1 MNVDNHAQPSSTGQ
15 PATLK
20 EIMRSLY
27 QTGRFEVAIL
37 ASLDGLPIATE
48 PPDLDPQVA
57 AATVAM
63 LRKVS
68 SNTQEQLG
76 MAELDEATIRSR
88 DGARLACRCLAA
100 GGQDMILIAIV
111 PPGRYYRRATSRAIR
126 QIKQLL
132 S

>member
-1 MNVDNHAQPSSTGQ
+1 VDSYAQPPSTGK

-20 EIMRSLY
+20 DIMHAMY
-27 QTGRFEVAIL
+27 ETGRFQAAIL
-37 ASLDGLPIATE
+37 ASYDGLPIATE
-48 PPDLDPQVA
+48 PPGFDPQVA

-63 LRKVS
+63 LRKVGS
-68 SNTQEQLG
+68 DTQQQLG

-88 DGARLACRCLAA
+88 DGVRLASRCLTA
-100 GGQDMILIAIV
+100 GGQKMILIAIV
-111 PPGRYYRRATSRAIR
+111 LPGCYYRRATSRTIR

>member
-1 MNVDNHAQPSSTGQ
+1 MDSHAQPPKSGQ
-15 PATLK
+15 PATLQD
-20 EIMRSLY
+20 IMQSMHEAG
-27 QTGRFEVAIL
+27 QFEAAIL

-63 LRKVS
+63 LRKVGS
-68 SNTQEQLG
+68 DTQEQLG

-88 DGARLACRCLAA
+88 DGVRLVCRCLTA
-100 GGQDMILIAIV
+100 GGQEMILIAIV
-111 PPGRYYRRATSRAIR
+111 SPGGYYRRVTGRAIK
-126 QIKQLL
+126 QIAQLL

>member
-1 MNVDNHAQPSSTGQ
+1 MDSLAQPPRSGQ

-20 EIMRSLY
+20 DIMRSMY
-27 QTGRFEVAIL
+27 EAGQFEAAIL

-63 LRKVS
+63 LKKVGS
-68 SNTQEQLG
+68 DTQEQLG

-88 DGARLACRCLAA
+88 DGARLVCRCLTA
-100 GGQDMILIAIV
+100 GGQEMILIAIV
-111 PPGRYYRRATSRAIR
+111 SPGGYYRRVTGRAIR
-126 QIKQLL
+126 QIAQLL

>member
-27 QTGRFEVAIL
+27 KTG
-37 ASLDGLPIATE
+37 LDGLPIATE